1 MYFGMFGSIFLLTQF
16 LQTVQGYSALGAGLR
31 MLAWTG
37 VTMLVAPAAG
47 MMSDRIGGRPLMAAG
62 LALQAVALAWL
73 AMVMEPTVSYMQLVL
88 PFVIA
93 GVGMGLFFAPVANVV
108 LSAVGWQEQGQASG
122 ANNALREIGGV
133 FGIAVL
139 AAIFANQGSYFT
151 AETFMDGLTPAVWAG
166 ALVVGIGAAV
176 CLLIPGKQPEAEGA
190 AQGEWAGA
198 TGGAQGDWSA
208 PGDAPAVT
216 DG

>member
-1 MYFGMFGSIFLLTQF
+1 
-16 LQTVQGYSALGAGLR
+16 

-47 MMSDRIGGRPLMAAG
+47 MLSDRYGGRPFMAAG
-62 LALQAVALAWL
+62 LALQAVALGWL
-73 AMVMEPTVSYMQLVL
+73 AIVMTPTVSYLSLLL
-88 PFVIA
+88 PFIIA

-122 ANNALREIGGV
+122 ANNALRELGGV

-151 AETFMDGLTPAVWAG
+151 AETFMDGLTPAVWVG
-166 ALVVGIGAAV
+166 AVIVAIGAVV
-176 CLLIPGKQPEAEGA
+176 CLLIPRTAGQAVAAGQGDWSGD

-198 TGGAQGDWSA
+198 AGGVQGEWSPA
-208 PGDAPAVT
+208 GDAPPAT
-216 DG
+216 